1 MIKKLL
7 IKVSE
12 IFLILEI
19 GLSLPI
25 ILFMYFTYTEH
36 LSIILI
42 VLTVLSTIILMKWGE
57 ENE

>member
-42 VLTVLSTIILMKWGE
+42 VLTILSTIILMKWGE

>member
-1 MIKKLL
+1 MIKKLI

-12 IFLILEI
+12 IFLILEM

-42 VLTVLSTIILMKWGE
+42 VLTIISTIILMKWGE
-57 ENE
+57 N